1 MSLITQ
7 FILIFIKIFQ
17 KLRFTCNKNQMGE
30 KNKELEEAT
39 AFALKYCNPE
49 DSDVISDL
57 DRHTRETA
65 WALLQRI
72 KHLESQKCVCEECG
86 SEVEDEEVEDTV
98 VEETEK
104 AEEVKT
110 QEIKAETPDTSTLDK
125 LSEIAENNKELIKK
139 ATKTAAGAGAVAATT
154 QTAAAAT
161 SPSITAATA
170 TFFQE
175 AGQKVAA
182 IGTAGVMSIGSGAY
196 FQAKTVKAEGI
207 EIAVVSEQEYG
218 VFSKF
223 NQFTESTLGV
233 SSFKSVIRY
242 AEEGFGDI
250 EGTSPSSEG
259 ESGDGGEGGNEE
271 LSDEEK
277 SAKFKEAAEK
287 KKELEEKGILP
298 KIKEELEKDKP
309 VTPLGN
315 E

>member
-1 MSLITQ
+1 
-7 FILIFIKIFQ
+7 
-17 KLRFTCNKNQMGE
+17 MGK

-139 ATKTAAGAGAVAATT
+139 ATKTVAGAGAIAATT

-161 SPSITAATA
+161 TPTLTAAA
-170 TFFQE
+170 TTFLQGT
-175 AGQKVAA
+175 GQKITS
-182 IGTAGVMSIGSGAY
+182 IGTAGIMSIGSGAY

-223 NQFTESTLGV
+223 NQFTESALGF

-250 EGTSPSSEG
+250 EGTGPSSEG
-259 ESGDGGEGGNEE
+259 EGGDEE
-271 LSDEEK
+271 LSDEEQ
-277 SAKFKEAAEK
+277 SARAKEAAEK
-287 KKELEEKGILP
+287 KKELEDKGIFP
-298 KIKEELEKDKP
+298 KINEELEEDKP

-315 E
+315 Q

>member
-1 MSLITQ
+1 
-7 FILIFIKIFQ
+7 
-17 KLRFTCNKNQMGE
+17 MGK

-161 SPSITAATA
+161 SPSITAATV
-170 TFFQE
+170 TFLQE

-250 EGTSPSSEG
+250 EGTGPPSEG
-259 ESGDGGEGGNEE
+259 EGSESGGEE
-271 LSDEEK
+271 LSNEEQ
-277 SAKFKEAAEK
+277 SARFKEAAEK
-287 KKELEEKGILP
+287 KRELEEKGILP
-298 KIKEELEKDKP
+298 KIEEELGKDKS
-309 VTPLGN
+309 VTPVGN

>member
-17 KLRFTCNKNQMGE
+17 KLRFTCNKNQMGK

-139 ATKTAAGAGAVAATT
+139 ATKTVAGAGAVAATT

-175 AGQKVAA
+175 ASQKVAA

-250 EGTSPSSEG
+250 EGTGPPSEG
-259 ESGDGGEGGNEE
+259 EGSESGGEE
-271 LSDEEK
+271 LSNEEQ
-277 SAKFKEAAEK
+277 SARFKEAAEK
-287 KKELEEKGILP
+287 KRELEEKGILP
-298 KIKEELEKDKP
+298 KIEEELGKDKS
-309 VTPLGN
+309 VTPVGN

>member
-1 MSLITQ
+1 
-7 FILIFIKIFQ
+7 
-17 KLRFTCNKNQMGE
+17 MGE
-30 KNKELEEAT
+30 NNKDLSEAEE
-39 AFALKYCNPE
+39 FALKYCNPQ
-49 DSDVISDL
+49 DSEIISGL
-57 DRHTRETA
+57 DRHARESA

-72 KHLESQKCVCEECG
+72 KHLENQKCVCEECG
-86 SEVEDEEVEDTV
+86 SEVEDEEVEDAV
-98 VEETEK
+98 TEK
-104 AEEVKT
+104 TEKKET

-139 ATKTAAGAGAVAATT
+139 ATKTVAGAGAIAATT

-161 SPSITAATA
+161 SPSITAATT

-175 AGQKVAA
+175 ASQKVAA

-223 NQFTESTLGV
+223 NQFTESALGF

-250 EGTSPSSEG
+250 EGTGPSSEG
-259 ESGDGGEGGNEE
+259 EGGDEE
-271 LSDEEK
+271 LSNEEQ
-277 SAKFKEAAEK
+277 SARFKEAAEK

-298 KIKEELEKDKP
+298 KTKEELEKEKS

>member
-86 SEVEDEEVEDTV
+86 SEVEDE
-98 VEETEK
+98 TEK

-161 SPSITAATA
+161 SPSITAAA
-170 TFFQE
+170 TTFLQE

-196 FQAKTVKAEGI
+196 FQAKTVKTEGI

-250 EGTSPSSEG
+250 EG
-259 ESGDGGEGGNEE
+259 
-271 LSDEEK
+271 
-277 SAKFKEAAEK
+277 A
-287 KKELEEKGILP
+287 
-298 KIKEELEKDKP
+298 
-309 VTPLGN
+309 
-315 E
+315 

>member
-1 MSLITQ
+1 
-7 FILIFIKIFQ
+7 
-17 KLRFTCNKNQMGE
+17 MGE
-30 KNKELEEAT
+30 KNKQLEEAT

-250 EGTSPSSEG
+250 EGTDPPSEG
-259 ESGDGGEGGNEE
+259 EGSESGGEE
-271 LSDEEK
+271 LSNEEQ
-277 SAKFKEAAEK
+277 SARFKEAAEK
-287 KKELEEKGILP
+287 KRELEEKGILP
-298 KIKEELEKDKP
+298 KIEEELGKDKS
-309 VTPLGN
+309 VTPVGN

>member
-1 MSLITQ
+1 
-7 FILIFIKIFQ
+7 
-17 KLRFTCNKNQMGE
+17 MGE

-49 DSDVISDL
+49 DSDLISDL

-86 SEVEDEEVEDTV
+86 SEVEDEEVEDAV
-98 VEETEK
+98 TEK
-104 AEEVKT
+104 AEEKET

-139 ATKTAAGAGAVAATT
+139 ATKTVAGAGAVAATT

-161 SPSITAATA
+161 TPTITAAA
-170 TFFQE
+170 TTFLQGT
-175 AGQKVAA
+175 GQKIAS
-182 IGTAGVMSIGSGAY
+182 IGTAGIMSIGSGAY

-223 NQFTESTLGV
+223 NQFTESALGF

-250 EGTSPSSEG
+250 EGTGPSSEG
-259 ESGDGGEGGNEE
+259 EGGDEE
-271 LSDEEK
+271 LSDEEQ
-277 SAKFKEAAEK
+277 SARAKEAAEK
-287 KKELEEKGILP
+287 KKELEDKGILP
-298 KIKEELEKDKP
+298 KINEELEEDKP

>member
-1 MSLITQ
+1 MG
-7 FILIFIKIFQ
+7 KN
-17 KLRFTCNKNQMGE
+17 NKDLSE
-30 KNKELEEAT
+30 AEE
-39 AFALKYCNPE
+39 FALKYCNPQ
-49 DSDVISDL
+49 DSEIISDL
-57 DRHTRETA
+57 DRHARESA

-72 KHLESQKCVCEECG
+72 KHLENQKCVCEECG
-86 SEVEDEEVEDTV
+86 SEVEDEEVEDAV
-98 VEETEK
+98 TEK
-104 AEEVKT
+104 AEEKETQEVKT

-175 AGQKVAA
+175 ASQKVAA

-259 ESGDGGEGGNEE
+259 EGESGDGGEGGNEE

>member
-1 MSLITQ
+1 
-7 FILIFIKIFQ
+7 
-17 KLRFTCNKNQMGE
+17 MGK

-250 EGTSPSSEG
+250 EGTGPPSEG
-259 ESGDGGEGGNEE
+259 EGSESGGEE
-271 LSDEEK
+271 LSNEEQ
-277 SAKFKEAAEK
+277 SARFKEAAEK
-287 KKELEEKGILP
+287 KRELEEKGILP
-298 KIKEELEKDKP
+298 KIEEELGKDKP

>member
-161 SPSITAATA
+161 SPSITAAPA

-175 AGQKVAA
+175 AGQQVAA

-250 EGTSPSSEG
+250 EGTGPPSEG
-259 ESGDGGEGGNEE
+259 EGSESGGEE
-271 LSDEEK
+271 LSNEEQ
-277 SAKFKEAAEK
+277 SARFKEAAEK
-287 KKELEEKGILP
+287 KRELEEKGILP
-298 KIKEELEKDKP
+298 KIEEELGKDKS
-309 VTPLGN
+309 VTPVGN

>member
-1 MSLITQ
+1 
-7 FILIFIKIFQ
+7 
-17 KLRFTCNKNQMGE
+17 MGE
-30 KNKELEEAT
+30 RDKNLEEAT

-49 DSDVISDL
+49 DSDLISDL
-57 DRHTRETA
+57 DMHTRQTA

-72 KHLESQKCVCEECG
+72 KHLEGQKCVCEECG
-86 SEVEDEEVEDTV
+86 SEVEDEEVEDV
-98 VEETEK
+98 VTEETEK
-104 AEEVKT
+104 VEAKETKT
-110 QEIKAETPDTSTLDK
+110 QEIKAEASDTSTLEK

-161 SPSITAATA
+161 TPTLTAATA

-175 AGQKVAA
+175 ATQKVAA

-196 FQAKTVKAEGI
+196 FQAKTAKAEGI

-223 NQFTESTLGV
+223 NQFTESTLGF
-233 SSFKSVIRY
+233 SSFKSVIKY

-250 EGTSPSSEG
+250 EGTGPPSK
-259 ESGDGGEGGNEE
+259 GEGGDEE
-271 LSDEEK
+271 LSNEEQ
-277 SAKFKEAAEK
+277 SARFKEAAEK

-298 KIKEELEKDKP
+298 KIEEELEEDKP
-309 VTPLGN
+309 VTDVGG
-315 E
+315 

>member
-17 KLRFTCNKNQMGE
+17 KLRFTCNKNQMGK

-86 SEVEDEEVEDTV
+86 SEVEDEEVEDAV
-98 VEETEK
+98 TEK
-104 AEEVKT
+104 TEEKETQEVKT

-250 EGTSPSSEG
+250 EGTGPSSEG
-259 ESGDGGEGGNEE
+259 EGGDEE
-271 LSDEEK
+271 LSDEEQ
-277 SAKFKEAAEK
+277 SARAKEAAEK
-287 KKELEEKGILP
+287 
-298 KIKEELEKDKP
+298 
-309 VTPLGN
+309 
-315 E
+315 

>member
-1 MSLITQ
+1 
-7 FILIFIKIFQ
+7 
-17 KLRFTCNKNQMGE
+17 MGE

-86 SEVEDEEVEDTV
+86 SDVEESEEVEEV
-98 VEETEK
+98 FEEQQVESDKKEI
-104 AEEVKT
+104 KT
-110 QEIKAETPDTSTLDK
+110 EIKAEAPDTSTLEK
-125 LSEIAENNKELIKK
+125 LSEIAENNKELLKK
-139 ATKTAAGAGAVAATT
+139 ATKVTVGVGAVAATT

-161 SPSITAATA
+161 TPPLTAATTA
-170 TFFQE
+170 FFQ
-175 AGQKVAA
+175 GVSQKVTA

-196 FQAKTVKAEGI
+196 FQAKTVKSEGI

-223 NQFTESTLGV
+223 NQFTESTLGF
-233 SSFKSVIRY
+233 SSFKNVIRY

-250 EGTSPSSEG
+250 EGTGPPSEG
-259 ESGDGGEGGNEE
+259 DGAGEE
-271 LSDEEK
+271 LSEEEK
-277 SAKFKEAAEK
+277 TKRFEEAAKK
-287 KKELEEKGILP
+287 KKELEDKGILP

>member
-1 MSLITQ
+1 
-7 FILIFIKIFQ
+7 
-17 KLRFTCNKNQMGE
+17 MGE
-30 KNKELEEAT
+30 NNKDLSEAEE
-39 AFALKYCNPE
+39 FALKYCNPQ
-49 DSDVISDL
+49 DSEIISDL
-57 DRHTRETA
+57 DRHARESA

-72 KHLESQKCVCEECG
+72 KHLENQKCVCEECG

-98 VEETEK
+98 TEK
-104 AEEVKT
+104 TKEKETKEVKT
-110 QEIKAETPDTSTLDK
+110 QEIKAEAPDTSTLEK
-125 LSEIAENNKELIKK
+125 LSEIAENNKELLKK
-139 ATKTAAGAGAVAATT
+139 ATKVTVGVGAVAATT

-175 AGQKVAA
+175 ASQKVAA

-196 FQAKTVKAEGI
+196 FQAKTVKSEGI

-223 NQFTESTLGV
+223 NQFTESALGF
-233 SSFKSVIRY
+233 SSFKNVIRY

-250 EGTSPSSEG
+250 EGTGPPSESE
-259 ESGDGGEGGNEE
+259 GGEGGGEE
-271 LSDEEK
+271 LSNEEQ
-277 SAKFKEAAEK
+277 SARFKEAAEK

-298 KIKEELEKDKP
+298 KTKEELEKDKP